1 MTLSSIKAALTY
13 PQVNLRIGE
22 VLGPAER
29 DVPAMFFF
37 NYLSFSKATVCR
49 LLPRVLAGFS

>member
-1 MTLSSIKAALTY
+1 MSLKVAALTY